1 MKLTPFTIGLL
12 AISST
17 TCFAFVCPTN
27 FTQVDFGNTLQQITE
42 KCGKPDREE
51 SKEVEIDSTPQEW
64 NYFVGQRPT
73 TGPSSYL
80 GAQGRMKVQFVFDGT
95 GSLIDISM
103 NGVSTGSTPVC
114 GNVISLGA
122 SKEQVKAAC
131 GDASFIN
138 KQTKDGSSTSDLPKK
153 KITTYYYNTTPPV
166 KLIFENG
173 VLKEKQ

>member
-1 MKLTPFTIGLL
+1 MKLKPFILITIAL
-12 AISST
+12 SSPSY
-17 TCFAFVCPTN
+17 AFLCPTN
-27 FTQVDFGNTLQQITE
+27 FSQIEFGNTLEQITE

-51 SKEVEIDSTPQEW
+51 SKEVETDNSPQEW
-64 NYFVGQRPT
+64 NYFIAQRPT
-73 TGPSSYL
+73 TGATSYL
-80 GAQGRMKVQFVFDGT
+80 GAQGRMKVQFVFDAT

-103 NGVSTGSTPVC
+103 NGVSTGSTPIC
-114 GNVISLGA
+114 GNMLRLGA
-122 SKEQVKAAC
+122 TKDQVKAVC

-153 KITTYYYNTTPPV
+153 KITTYYYNSTPPV